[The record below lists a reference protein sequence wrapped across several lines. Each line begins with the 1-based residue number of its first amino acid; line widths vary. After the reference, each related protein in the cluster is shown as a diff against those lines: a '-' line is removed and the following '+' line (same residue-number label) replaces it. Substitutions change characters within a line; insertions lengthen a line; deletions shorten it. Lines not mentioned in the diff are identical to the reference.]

1 MNSLLY
7 KKRYLKTGIKDF
19 DKITN
24 GIPDGKIVELVGSS
38 DTGKTKLLFDII
50 DNLKT
55 EDIIICYIAT
65 NSNSLGYLKSRKL
78 DKNEKLIITVSNNE
92 DEVLTIIKKY
102 INIVDL
108 FILDNIAEV
117 LTKNEYNNMNLKI
130 NQDMPNFLSNLNS
143 IFYGEK
149 SSIIVVNYL
158 INKNNKSIPRWDKL
172 FNQYCSIRIK
182 INKNK
187 LKLLSNKTKNNVLG
201 GGFYELFL
209 EHNRLQK

>member
-92 DEVLTIIKKY
+92 DEVLTIIK
-102 INIVDL
+102 NIL
-108 FILDNIAEV
+108 IL
-117 LTKNEYNNMNLKI
+117 
-130 NQDMPNFLSNLNS
+130 
-143 IFYGEK
+143 
-149 SSIIVVNYL
+149 
-158 INKNNKSIPRWDKL
+158 
-172 FNQYCSIRIK
+172 
-182 INKNK
+182 
-187 LKLLSNKTKNNVLG
+187 
-201 GGFYELFL
+201 
-209 EHNRLQK
+209 